1 MRKFVVTLLTAA
13 LVLLGIAPASA
24 YPGQGATWDAG
35 EPHSSILII
44 GDSFVMQ
51 GGPTAVALAEQRDHQ
66 AEAWAISG
74 GAACDF
80 VGEYGTRAEGIG
92 NLTDVAI
99 AFVGNATSACMESAL
114 GDPPAVLNTTQVNA
128 IVARYR
134 LYLTNIVNW
143 NQARGIATYLIAAP
157 VMAAGTWHGQVTNAY
172 NAMLIDLAADE
183 NTATQRVRY
192 TQSARRLL
200 SPNGTFTETLAG
212 LQIRHPSDGTHLYA
226 PYGTTLWGTGVLS
239 GPLTGNG

>member
-1 MRKFVVTLLTAA
+1 MRKIIVAALTALLTFIGIGSAA
-13 LVLLGIAPASA
+13 A
-24 YPGQGATWDAG
+24 YPGEGASWDAG

-44 GDSFVMQ
+44 GDSLVMQ
-51 GGPTAVALAEQRDHQ
+51 GGPTAVALAQQRDHQ

-80 VGEYGTRAEGIG
+80 TTDYGARAQGIG

-99 AFVGNATSACMESAL
+99 AFVGNATTACMESAL
-114 GDPPAVLNTTQVNA
+114 GDPPAILSTAQVNA

-143 NQARGIATYLIAAP
+143 NQTRGIATYLIAAP

-183 NTATQRVRY
+183 NTATQRVKY
-192 TQSARRLL
+192 TQAARRLL

-212 LQIRHPSDGTHLYA
+212 LQIRHQTDGTHLYA
-226 PYGTTLWGTGVLS
+226 PYGTTLWATGVLS